1 MKILRIANIIG
12 HADDRQ
18 AASRHSYEIPADA
31 VSPGFEIGYV
41 ALARPQTMLN
51 DLDRMVTELAY
62 VEAGLRAQAEG
73 FDAIMIG
80 PVADYGMRQLRSVVS
95 IPVVGAGQSSMQV
108 AAGLG
113 RRFAIVTVW
122 PEILRPAYERQLVDY
137 GFAGHCSGLYFVTQ
151 DAELPAMLETGAIPS
166 LCPLRGPACST
177 AWRTRAGQLGP
188 KVPR

>member
-1 MKILRIANIIG
+1 MKILLIANIIG
-12 HADDRQ
+12 HAEDRE

-31 VSPGFEIGYV
+31 VAPGFEIGYV
-41 ALARPQTMLN
+41 ALPRPQTMLN

-113 RRFAIVTVW
+113 RDRK
-122 PEILRPAYERQLVDY
+122 
-137 GFAGHCSGLYFVTQ
+137 
-151 DAELPAMLETGAIPS
+151 
-166 LCPLRGPACST
+166 ST
-177 AWRTRAGQLGP
+177 RLNSSH
-188 KVPR
+188 

>member
-1 MKILRIANIIG
+1 
-12 HADDRQ
+12 
-18 AASRHSYEIPADA
+18 
-31 VSPGFEIGYV
+31 
-41 ALARPQTMLN
+41 MLN
-51 DLDRMVTELAY
+51 DLDRMGTELAY

-151 DAELPAMLETGAIPS
+151 DAELPAMRSEEHTSELQS
-166 LCPLRGPACST
+166 LMRIS
-177 AWRTRAGQLGP
+177 
-188 KVPR
+188 